1 MAKRISLQKSLSK
14 ILKQRIREAP
24 EYRKHIAK
32 ESPEKITRSDLEN
45 FQLFQLQNTLQYVYE
60 KSLFYRELFSKKGIE
75 PGEVQSLAD
84 LAKLPLTEPKELAD
98 KPLRFLCVPLG
109 EVTRVITF
117 TSSGTTGPQKRI
129 FFSEKDVEVMTDFM
143 GVGMSVVATSDDVVQ
158 IMLPKGMVLGQ
169 SDLLAR
175 GVEKMG
181 ATPVV
186 TGIEPTPEEQ
196 IQAIKRHGA
205 TVLFCETLRL

>member
-1 MAKRISLQKSLSK
+1 MAERISLQESLSK
-14 ILKQRIREAP
+14 ILKRRIRETL

-32 ESPEKITRSDLEN
+32 ESLEKITRGDFKD
-45 FQLFQLQNTLQYVYE
+45 FQLFQLRNTLHYVYD

-84 LAKLPLTEPKELAD
+84 LARLPLTAPEELAE

-129 FFSEKDVEVMTDFM
+129 FFSEKDVEGMTDFM
-143 GVGMSVVATSDDVVQ
+143 GAGMSVVATSNDVVQ
-158 IMLPKGMVLGQ
+158 IMLP
-169 SDLLAR
+169 R
-175 GVEKMG
+175 G
-181 ATPVV
+181 
-186 TGIEPTPEEQ
+186 
-196 IQAIKRHGA
+196 R
-205 TVLFCETLRL
+205 F